1 MNGKQLA
8 DEMKA
13 YGFKSARTPKIINK
27 QVEKL
32 TVTERSV
39 HNAVCKYLK
48 LQYPNV
54 MFLSDFG
61 AGLHMTPGNA
71 QLQNKQKSD
80 HSFPDL
86 MIFEQ
91 RGGYGGLFIEIKKDD
106 SIFLKDGCT
115 LKKDEHLFDQQRCM
129 EELVKRGYFAQFGCG
144 FDRIKSIIDFYLS
157 LTK

>member
-32 TVTERSV
+32 KVTERSV

-48 LQYPNV
+48 LQYPEV

-61 AGLHMTPGNA
+61 AGLHMTQGNA

-86 MIFEQ
+86 MIFEP
-91 RGGYGGLFIEIKKDD
+91 RGGYCGLFIEIKRDD
-106 SIFLKDGCT
+106 KLIKS
-115 LKKDEHLFDQQRCM
+115 EHTKRQGECHT
-129 EELVKRGYFAQFGCG
+129 ELIKRGYLANFGLG
-144 FDRIKSIIDFYLS
+144 FDNCIKLINDYLS

>member
-1 MNGKQLA
+1 MTKLTTEQLVHFGLIGA
-8 DEMKA
+8 
-13 YGFKSARTPKIINK
+13 KSARTPKIINK

-32 TVTERSV
+32 KVTERSV

-71 QLQNKQKSD
+71 QLQNKQKSN

-86 MIFEQ
+86 MIFEP
-91 RGGYGGLFIEIKKDD
+91 RGGYHGLFIEIKRDD
-106 SIFLKDGCT
+106 KLVKSDHTKRQGECHTELVTKGYLATFGLG
-115 LKKDEHLFDQQRCM
+115 FDQC
-129 EELVKRGYFAQFGCG
+129 K
-144 FDRIKSIIDFYLS
+144 KIIDFYLH
-157 LTK
+157 L